1 MNQYL
6 KVLSGAF
13 FYGELTLGVFQ
24 KWWPPDVLLTSIYGG
39 MGALGLL
46 GTVHYGAR
54 YLQYSQNPMLPSKEG

>member
-6 KVLSGAF
+6 RFAAGAG
-13 FYGELTLGVFQ
+13 FYFLLAYGAH
-24 KWWPPDVLLTSIYGG
+24 KHWWQPSVLLTAIYGG

-54 YLQYSQNPMLPSKEG
+54 YLQYSPRGDVQ